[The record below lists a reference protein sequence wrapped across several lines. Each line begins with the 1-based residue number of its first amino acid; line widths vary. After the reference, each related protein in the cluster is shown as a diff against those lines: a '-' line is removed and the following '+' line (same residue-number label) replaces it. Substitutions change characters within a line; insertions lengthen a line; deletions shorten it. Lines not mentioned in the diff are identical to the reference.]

1 MSRRSLLVAPCAVSR
16 FAFAGIAWL
25 LTLDLA
31 QAALPYYEGFNT
43 DGDGARY
50 TVGGRGTDFIFSAGD
65 GPSYWEHSFIVGDVG
80 VINKAPARWASLL
93 WTHDID
99 TTQWTDDALD
109 VFDATVNWA
118 SQGRA
123 TNLVTYMTPPPTTA
137 ADVFVRDRLIAAGHT
152 VEGLALDAFPL
163 PAATNARLILH
174 SSPTDVTPPTKFN
187 AYGAPVITW
196 NSTGLDDMGLTSIG
210 AQVPVANGQVTI
222 TDPAHP
228 AAGGKSGT
236 IQWTTN
242 PQSLFAP
249 GRTIAVGGKVVATF
263 NASVAPTID
272 SLATVDQII
281 SGQIA
286 GTTATG
292 TVATADL
299 SAPTIGNWPFNGTVP
314 GAPGD
319 GFVVRGLGQ
328 LTVEAAAMYSFALS
342 GDDGGR
348 FRIDLDHN
356 GQFNAADDVIVDNAL
371 HAFQDSFGSVAL
383 QAGSYGFE
391 WVSFDNTA
399 DFASEVSVAFN
410 PGGGQVGPITVDNW
424 TVLGDHLPTDPV
436 RLNGDIA
443 LTTYIPKVVLQ
454 ERPAL
459 VVVDTLGDLL
469 GGRISGQEGAGFFA
483 GADINEP
490 SYGGGGD
497 NIPRSLTLAP
507 IDVSGETGLEI
518 TVAMAGT
525 NIDFENNDFLRI
537 LADPDGDGP
546 LASVTVANFVGDD
559 TKALVY
565 QGQAL
570 GNVFKDYTFDLPANS
585 TNLVIRFE
593 AYSTFYNEILAFDHV
608 RITSDGTRTVLGD
621 TNGDNRVDILDL
633 NAVRNNFGSTGGPA
647 DGSVDGDA
655 YPFDGNVNISDLN
668 GVRNN
673 FGTGPGANA
682 VPEPATW
689 ALLAIG
695 GLAAILAGRRR
706 VR

>member
-1 MSRRSLLVAPCAVSR
+1 MSRRSLLVSSCALSR
-16 FAFAGIAWL
+16 FAVAGVAWL
-25 LTLDLA
+25 LTVTSARA
-31 QAALPYYEGFNT
+31 QLPYAEGFNT
-43 DGDGARY
+43 DGDGVRY
-50 TVGGRGTDFIFSAGD
+50 TVGGRGTDFIFDAGG
-65 GPSYWEHSFIVGDVG
+65 GPSYWEHNFNVGDVG

-137 ADVFVRDRLIAAGHT
+137 ADLFVRDRLVAAGHT
-152 VEGLALDAFPL
+152 VEGIALDAFPL
-163 PAATNARLILH
+163 PTAANARLILH
-174 SSPTDVTPPTKFN
+174 ASPTDVTPPTKFN
-187 AYGAPVITW
+187 AYAVPVITW
-196 NSTGLDDMGLTSIG
+196 NSSGLDDMGLTSIG
-210 AQVPVANGQVTI
+210 AQVPVTNGQVKI
-222 TDPAHP
+222 TDPTHP

-236 IQWTTN
+236 IQWTTD

-263 NASVAPTID
+263 NASVAPTMD
-272 SLATVDQII
+272 SLAKVDQLIA
-281 SGQIA
+281 GQLG
-286 GTTATG
+286 GTTATS
-292 TVATADL
+292 TVTTADL
-299 SAPTIGNWPFNGTVP
+299 AAPTGGNWPFNGAVP

-319 GFVVRGLGQ
+319 GFAVRGLGQ
-328 LTVEAAAMYSFALS
+328 LTVDAAATYSFALS

-348 FRIDLDHN
+348 FRIDVDRN
-356 GQFNAADDVIVDNAL
+356 GQFNAADDVIVDDAL

-383 QAGSYGFE
+383 QTGNYDFE
-391 WVSFDNTA
+391 WVSFDNTT

-410 PGGGQVGPITVDNW
+410 PGGGQIGPITIDNW
-424 TVLGDHLPTDPV
+424 TVLGDHLASDPV
-436 RLNGDIA
+436 KLSGDIA
-443 LTTYIPKVVLQ
+443 LTTYIPDVVLQ

-459 VVVDTLGDLL
+459 VVVDTGADLL
-469 GGRISGQEGAGFFA
+469 GGRISGQEGTGFFA

-490 SYGGGGD
+490 SYGAGGD

-507 IDVSGETGLEI
+507 IDVTGETGLQI

-537 LADPDGDGP
+537 LADPDGEGP
-546 LASVTVANFVGDD
+546 LPSVTVANFVGDD

-570 GNVFKDYTFDLPANS
+570 GNVLEDFTFDLPAGA

-593 AYSTFYNEILAFDHV
+593 AYSTFYNEILAFDNV
-608 RITSDGTRTVLGD
+608 RITSDSTNIVLGD
-621 TNGDNRVDILDL
+621 TDDDRDVDITDLNNVRNNFSGTGLGDTDGDNDVDITDL
-633 NAVRNNFGSTGGPA
+633 NNVRNNFG
-647 DGSVDGDA
+647 V
-655 YPFDGNVNISDLN
+655 
-668 GVRNN
+668 
-673 FGTGPGANA
+673 GPGANA

-689 ALLAIG
+689 ALLAVG
-695 GLAAILAGRRR
+695 GLATYFVGRRR
-706 VR
+706 AR